1 MPEHRIPTDAP
12 PSYDDATGPSSSSR
26 PHATSISSRL
36 SIPGSHDSKIPPEH
50 RRSME
55 DERRPLPK
63 GWVRTFDPQSHHQFF
78 VDTTADPPR
87 SIWTHPYDDEEYLRS
102 LSSEERERI
111 EQESMHRGY
120 PPRTASSS
128 SFHTPEEL
136 PPREGKKSLGRKLKD
151 KVTGTTHEQRVQ
163 ERRMRAEQE
172 QRAYEQHRQMRQAMA
187 RAAETGQ
194 PQYVGKDPDGKDVYV
209 EPPSYQGGYG
219 GYGGG
224 YGYNPYEGGV
234 YTTPN
239 ARYIRPSNPYSRP
252 YGGGYGGGYGMPL
265 ALGLGGG
272 LLGGMLLGDMAFGG
286 MGGGL

>member
-1 MPEHRIPTDAP
+1 
-12 PSYDDATGPSSSSR
+12 
-26 PHATSISSRL
+26 
-36 SIPGSHDSKIPPEH
+36 
-50 RRSME
+50 ME

>member
-1 MPEHRIPTDAP
+1 
-12 PSYDDATGPSSSSR
+12 
-26 PHATSISSRL
+26 
-36 SIPGSHDSKIPPEH
+36 
-50 RRSME
+50 ME

-120 PPRTASSS
+120 PPSKADIVASHTDDEDDDQHHAGTASSS

-224 YGYNPYEGGV
+224 YGYNPYEGQLT
-234 YTTPN
+234 YF
-239 ARYIRPSNPYSRP
+239 R
-252 YGGGYGGGYGMPL
+252 
-265 ALGLGGG
+265 
-272 LLGGMLLGDMAFGG
+272 
-286 MGGGL
+286 